1 MSYLLDY
8 LEQYIDNLRL
18 TINYNIS
25 GKGISSNIKSTP
37 LYLMIPRVGQKYSLL
52 GIKTEIRR
60 RKVHLP
66 NSISKIEECLT
77 DPYRSSIWGIVKV
90 KEDHYAVNSFSIF
103 KYNTS
108 VLEPCMILVTDSKI
122 IGNIVENKENFSE
135 VVSESFLDKDYLS
148 GKQKIKNLSLIIS
161 KEFIESD
168 SGKSLYNRLN
178 KSFLPSLLE
187 NNVEIKIVSKDYIL
201 KNVFN
206 PFQRKF
212 TPLEQRSFEK
222 MVTQEVERRLIENVF

>member
-1 MSYLLDY
+1 MSYLINN
-8 LEQYIDNLRL
+8 LEQYIYNLKL
-18 TINYNIS
+18 TVNYVNLS
-25 GKGISSNIKSTP
+25 GEDIPSNAKSTP
-37 LYLMIPRVGQKYSLL
+37 LYLMTPRVGQKYSLS
-52 GIKTEIRR
+52 GIQLEIAK
-60 RKVHLP
+60 RKIHLA

-77 DPYRSSIWGIVKV
+77 NAYNTSIWGVVKV

-103 KYNTS
+103 KYDTS
-108 VLEPCMILVTDSKI
+108 VLEPCMILVTNSKI
-122 IGNIVENKENFSE
+122 IERIIKNEQNFSE
-135 VVSESFLDKDYLS
+135 VVSESFLDKDHLS
-148 GKQKIKNLSLIIS
+148 GRWKTKNLSLIIS
-161 KEFIESD
+161 KEFVESD

-178 KSFLPSLLE
+178 KNFLPSLLE

-222 MVTQEVERRLIENVF
+222 MVIQEVEKMCLE